1 MLHIFSNQ
9 RGELELIQIFKNMY
23 CEVKSRAI
31 RNIITRIDQEIR
43 VFQLV
48 YVDIAKYQ
56 KNISVLA
63 RNQSYASI
71 IEQFYASI
79 KKANEHNGKY
89 RILSNQC
96 ESYLKNST
104 IRDILA
110 NIESFPK
117 SRLLDM
123 LDNIECVYTYIIPET
138 YPRKNELDY
147 YRKYLNSII
156 DDYEI
161 IQKQYHLAR
170 QIQHALECEPDEY
183 LDENKATAYFA
194 ETQQLIDEFN
204 SYARKYYE
212 VGRIDAQL
220 IEQYN
225 QSFIKRHL
233 RDSIFDDISGRSLD
247 DEQRRAVL
255 CDARSNLVVAG
266 AGSGKTLTICGKI
279 KYLLEIGAAQKD
291 EILVLSY
298 SKASADDLKTRL
310 TSVVDGVSV
319 YTFHALGLNILT
331 EVTQKKQAVNS
342 QLGACVSQFFNVQ
355 AQHDFRIANEVF
367 QYIALYFYANAKPGK
382 KYKNKGE
389 LYEQLKSADYC
400 TLKNML
406 GKLSRDRIRRETLQK
421 EYVKS
426 NEELVIANFL
436 FVNGIHYEYERP
448 YEIRTST
455 SKKRQ
460 YMPDFYLTD
469 YGIYLEHYGIDRTGK
484 APQYEEEEG
493 EKYIQS
499 IEWKRNLHRENHTIC
514 IETYSYEFQEDI
526 ILDNLKKRLLKYGVK
541 FSPLSNSE
549 VNNAL
554 NNVYKG
560 HKLDSLMNVVMTF
573 VSLYKAQN
581 TTEEGF
587 DRLFN
592 QLNATDYNTNRS
604 RLLLNIC
611 RDVYRFYT
619 QKLRDE
625 DTIDFDD
632 MILQSI
638 ELLDFTDSFKFKYII
653 VDEFQDISQ
662 SRTRFLQK
670 LIQHGH
676 SKLFAVGDDWQ
687 AIYRFAGCDIN
698 VFLKFKD
705 YFPGARINCITSTH
719 RNSDELQRIVEPFIT
734 ANPKQFKKH
743 IRSSIHQNQP
753 VRIVY
758 YRDSKQSALTIAL
771 RDIYA
776 LRPDARVLLL
786 GRNFHDIDLYADEN
800 LVVPI
805 GFSKGASIIHIAFPT
820 LQISYTTI
828 HSAKGIEEDFVVLI
842 SGEDAL
848 NGFPNKV
855 EDDDI
860 ISLVLGEKDTYK
872 YAEERRL
879 FYVALTRTRSIVYL
893 LANKDRPSVF
903 VREIEDRCMILA
915 DCKENEEEFYT
926 CPACGSG
933 HLLWHRGKN
942 GGFYGCTN
950 FPYCKYQNHN
960 AQAVRN
966 NNRCPRC
973 GDYLTVRNGIKGKFW
988 GCCGYPECRYTQP
1001 FISHH
1006 S

>member
-1 MLHIFSNQ
+1 
-9 RGELELIQIFKNMY
+9 
-23 CEVKSRAI
+23 
-31 RNIITRIDQEIR
+31 
-43 VFQLV
+43 
-48 YVDIAKYQ
+48 
-56 KNISVLA
+56 
-63 RNQSYASI
+63 
-71 IEQFYASI
+71 
-79 KKANEHNGKY
+79 
-89 RILSNQC
+89 
-96 ESYLKNST
+96 
-104 IRDILA
+104 
-110 NIESFPK
+110 
-117 SRLLDM
+117 M
-123 LDNIECVYTYIIPET
+123 LDNIKCVYTYIIPET
-138 YPRKNELDY
+138 YPRKNELDR
-147 YRKYLNSII
+147 YRKCLSSIT

-161 IQKQYHLAR
+161 VQKQYHLAK
-170 QIQHALECEPDEY
+170 QIKHALECDPDEY
-183 LDENKATAYFA
+183 LDEDKAIAYFA
-194 ETQQLIDEFN
+194 GTQKLIDEFD
-204 SYARKYYE
+204 SYASKYYE
-212 VGRIDAQL
+212 VGKIDAQL
-220 IEQYN
+220 IERYN

-233 RDSIFDDISGRSLD
+233 QDPLFDDISGRSLD

-279 KYLLEIGAAQKD
+279 KYLLETGAALKN
-291 EILVLSY
+291 EIVVLSY
-298 SKASADDLKTRL
+298 SKASAHDLKTRL
-310 TSVVDGVSV
+310 TSVVDGVPV

-331 EVTQKKQAVNS
+331 EVTKKKQAVNS
-342 QLGACVSQFFNVQ
+342 QLGACISEFFNVQ
-355 AQHDFRIANEVF
+355 TQHDFRIANEVF
-367 QYIALYFYANAKPGK
+367 RYIALYFYTNAKPGK
-382 KYKNKGE
+382 KFKDEGE
-389 LYEQLKSADYC
+389 LYEQLKSENYC
-400 TLKNML
+400 TMKNML
-406 GKLSRDRIRRETLQK
+406 GKLSHDRIRRETLQK

-448 YEIRTST
+448 YEICTST

-469 YGIYLEHYGIDRTGK
+469 YGIYLEHYGIDRAGK
-484 APQYEEEEG
+484 APQYEEEAE

-514 IETYSYEFQEDI
+514 IETYSYEFQEGTIFDK
-526 ILDNLKKRLLKYGVK
+526 LKDRLLKYGVK
-541 FSPLSNSE
+541 LSPLSNCE

-581 TTEEGF
+581 PTEEGF

-592 QLNATDYNTNRS
+592 QLNTIDYNTNRT

-611 RDVYRFYT
+611 RDIYRFYT

-625 DTIDFDD
+625 GTIDFDD

-638 ELLDFTDSFKFKYII
+638 ELLDLSDSFKYKYII

-662 SRTRFLQK
+662 SRTHFLQK

-698 VFLKFKD
+698 IFLKFKE
-705 YFPGARINCITSTH
+705 YFSGAKINFITSTH

-734 ANPKQFKKH
+734 ANPNQFKKH
-743 IRSSIHQNQP
+743 IRSSKHQIQP

-758 YRDSKQSALTIAL
+758 YRESKPDALTRAL
-771 RDIYA
+771 QDIYA
-776 LRPDARVLLL
+776 LQPTGKVLLL
-786 GRNFHDIDLYADEN
+786 GRNFHDIDLYIDDN
-800 LVVPI
+800 FVVPI
-805 GFSKGASIIHIAFPT
+805 GFAKGASVVHKAFPT

-828 HSAKGIEEDFVVLI
+828 HSSKGIEEDFVVLI

-860 ISLVLGEKDTYK
+860 ISLVLGEKDAYK

-879 FYVALTRTRSIVYL
+879 FYVALTRTKSIVYL
-893 LANKDRPSVF
+893 LVNKDRPSVF
-903 VREIEDRCMILA
+903 VREIEAKCMILA
-915 DCKENEEEFYT
+915 DCKESEDEFYS

-933 HLLWHRGKN
+933 HLLWHRGRN
-942 GGFYGCTN
+942 GGFYGCAN
-950 FPYCKYQNHN
+950 FPYCKYQNYN
-960 AQAVRN
+960 VQAVRGN
-966 NNRCPRC
+966 YRCPCC
-973 GDYLTVRNGIKGKFW
+973 GDYLTVRNGIKGEFW

-1001 FISHH
+1001 LISHN